1 MCQDIFKFPML
12 GERQLT
18 EKQNV
23 SDHKIIPCIASL
35 KAFFYLFSLFVPST
49 KVFYWQVS
57 ILQLLNSN
65 FVS

>member
-1 MCQDIFKFPML
+1 MCRDIFKFPML